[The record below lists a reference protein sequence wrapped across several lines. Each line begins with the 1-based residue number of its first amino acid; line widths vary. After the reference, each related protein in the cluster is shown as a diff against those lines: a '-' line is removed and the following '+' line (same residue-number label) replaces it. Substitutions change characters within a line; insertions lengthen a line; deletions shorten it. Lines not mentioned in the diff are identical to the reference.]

1 MVRGRLTGSYSD
13 YDQAQLHIDAAF
25 EIAPDRSGPF
35 LGRAGLHYTMHRL
48 DEAEADLARFE
59 QRIRITDSEG
69 ARLALMRANIA
80 AQRGDLDKAIAGA
93 ERALSLE
100 NTPSG
105 QTALA
110 MMLRSRGQWDAA
122 EVMLDQAA
130 ADYHGSAKEPLAWI
144 MLHKGIFDLERG
156 RHQDALAHY
165 QDAARILDGWWLVE
179 EHIAEIMTL
188 EGDLDGAQAMYQD
201 IVGRTGKPEFM
212 DALAGIARKHG
223 ATEAASAWH
232 EMAHRIFEDQM
243 RSHPEA
249 AAGHALGHFLQDG
262 PAEAERSLAMAQA
275 NAALRP
281 NTEALALLARAEAAV
296 SPLR

>member
-1 MVRGRLTGSYSD
+1 MTRSILLAAILCACTTRQAEQPARPESVSQETPATGFDMELETLDGQIRTHQRRAGSYPTDWMVQATLADLYMVRGRLTGSYSD

-48 DEAEADLARFE
+48 DESEADLARFE

-122 EVMLDQAA
+122 EGMLDQAA
-130 ADYHGSAKEPLAWI
+130 AEYHGSAKEPLAWI
-144 MLHKGIFDLERG
+144 MQIG
-156 RHQDALAHY
+156 RAH
-165 QDAARILDGWWLVE
+165 V
-179 EHIAEIMTL
+179 
-188 EGDLDGAQAMYQD
+188 
-201 IVGRTGKPEFM
+201 
-212 DALAGIARKHG
+212 
-223 ATEAASAWH
+223 
-232 EMAHRIFEDQM
+232 
-243 RSHPEA
+243 
-249 AAGHALGHFLQDG
+249 
-262 PAEAERSLAMAQA
+262 
-275 NAALRP
+275 
-281 NTEALALLARAEAAV
+281 
-296 SPLR
+296 